1 LAGAFPAPPLGIAWI
16 IAACTIL
23 AYVIGGQ
30 LRADRWQHRIV
41 HVLSAT
47 LAVASMATVLVSAL
61 VWMMAAVITPGASH
75 VAVVRTLAACS
86 LALALASLGPRWQRV
101 ELVWLAYATLA
112 LVTAKLLFED
122 LRQGHPEFIA
132 ASIFLYA
139 VTLIL
144 VPRLAR
150 RASRP
155 SPPPSPEI

>member
-1 LAGAFPAPPLGIAWI
+1 
-16 IAACTIL
+16 
-23 AYVIGGQ
+23 
-30 LRADRWQHRIV
+30 
-41 HVLSAT
+41 
-47 LAVASMATVLVSAL
+47 
-61 VWMMAAVITPGASH
+61 MMAAVITPGASH

-150 RASRP
+150 RASRTSPAP
-155 SPPPSPEI
+155 SSET

>member
-1 LAGAFPAPPLGIAWI
+1 LAAP
-16 IAACTIL
+16 
-23 AYVIGGQ
+23 
-30 LRADRWQHRIV
+30 
-41 HVLSAT
+41 S
-47 LAVASMATVLVSAL
+47 
-61 VWMMAAVITPGASH
+61 ITPGALH
-75 VAVVRTLAACS
+75 VAVIRTLAACA
-86 LALALASLGPRWQRV
+86 LALALASSARWHRI

-112 LVTAKLLFED
+112 LVAAKLLFED